1 MDLPLGHTEEPLVQ
15 NVPLPWALGGA
26 LANLGL
32 VACVQVICIAF
43 GSPTEVEAPFLCLVF
58 LLLA

>member
-1 MDLPLGHTEEPLVQ
+1 MQ
-15 NVPLPWALGGA
+15 NVLLPWALGGA
-26 LANLGL
+26 LANSCL